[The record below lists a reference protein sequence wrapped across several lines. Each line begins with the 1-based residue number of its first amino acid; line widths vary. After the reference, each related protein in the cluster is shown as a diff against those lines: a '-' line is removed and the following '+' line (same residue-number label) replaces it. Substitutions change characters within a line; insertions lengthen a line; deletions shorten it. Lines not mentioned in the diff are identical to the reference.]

1 MADACGG
8 ANGVV
13 PFTADDLLATATAST
28 GLDDYGDFGDGDWR
42 SRFVALVEACNAS
55 DLTVVGR
62 LMTREELL
70 RALRTRLLMAQR
82 WRAEPS
88 MADERIVAPIIVTGP
103 ARSGTSI
110 LFELLGL
117 DPTLRSP
124 RAADA
129 LHPVP
134 PAGTDDAQRLAM
146 AECEQEL
153 WADVQPEFA
162 AVHEL
167 RADLPVE
174 CITLNLPSFAGSH
187 WFFVLRELGAWMP
200 DLEADFAWHRAV
212 LQTLQHG
219 QPQRSWVLKTPG
231 YLMVLDAV
239 LAAYPDARL
248 MLTHR
253 DPART
258 MPSTVSATAT
268 VHWLRRDDV
277 DLAGLVATIGGA
289 FGGALLDV
297 TRRRSD
303 GWMDGRFGD
312 IRFQQLLAEP
322 VATITGAFE
331 QLGIG
336 RDPSRGVDIER
347 YLAQKPQGKFGVHRY
362 TAEEWGFDSE
372 ALHRELR
379 PYTDFFDV
387 ELEA

>member
-1 MADACGG
+1 
-8 ANGVV
+8 
-13 PFTADDLLATATAST
+13 
-28 GLDDYGDFGDGDWR
+28 
-42 SRFVALVEACNAS
+42 
-55 DLTVVGR
+55 
-62 LMTREELL
+62 
-70 RALRTRLLMAQR
+70 
-82 WRAEPS
+82 

-239 LAAYPDARL
+239 LAAYPDRA
-248 MLTHR
+248 
-253 DPART
+253 
-258 MPSTVSATAT
+258 
-268 VHWLRRDDV
+268 
-277 DLAGLVATIGGA
+277 
-289 FGGALLDV
+289 
-297 TRRRSD
+297 SD
-303 GWMDGRFGD
+303 
-312 IRFQQLLAEP
+312 AH
-322 VATITGAFE
+322 
-331 QLGIG
+331 
-336 RDPSRGVDIER
+336 PSRSRAHDALDRER
-347 YLAQKPQGKFGVHRY
+347 NRDRALAAP
-362 TAEEWGFDSE
+362 
-372 ALHRELR
+372 
-379 PYTDFFDV
+379 
-387 ELEA
+387 